1 MRRRP
6 EIRRRA
12 PLCPPPSGVP
22 PLLARLYAHRGVSSL
37 EETDLSLRHLLPVTA
52 LDGAAEGAVLLAD
65 LIEADGRILVVGDF
79 DADGATATALAL
91 RGLRALGARQVDYL
105 VPNRFAFG
113 YGLTPE
119 LVQVAREL
127 RPDLI
132 LTVDNG
138 ISSVEGVAA
147 ARAAAIRVLVTDHHL
162 PGATLPEAD
171 VLLNPNLP
179 DNGFPSGNL
188 AGVGVMFY
196 LLAALRAELRARG
209 RFGDCEA
216 PNLAQW
222 LDLVALGTVADVV
235 PLDRNNR
242 ILVSQGLQRIRQ
254 GACVPGIRALA
265 EVAGRRLGTLDAA
278 DLGFAL
284 GPRLNAAGRLED
296 MALGIECLLC
306 DDPGEALRM
315 AQELDA
321 LNRARREIEA
331 EMKEQ
336 AEAIVA
342 GLGARV
348 GRDDLPHGLCLF
360 EPGWHEGV
368 VGIVAARIRE
378 QVHRPVIAFA
388 ETVDDPTL
396 LKGSARSIPGVHVR
410 DVLER
415 VSALHPGLLGR
426 FGGHAMAA
434 GLSLPRDR
442 LDDFEAAFDAAV
454 AELAR
459 PEDLQPVV
467 WSDGALPP
475 EALSLETAELLR
487 SAGPWGKDFPE
498 PLFDGVFEVLER
510 RIVGEKHLKLV
521 LRDEAGRTV
530 VDAIQFFHHE
540 ADWPEGL
547 RRCQLAYRLSVN
559 EWRGQR
565 ALQLMIE
572 VARPLE

>member
-1 MRRRP
+1 
-6 EIRRRA
+6 
-12 PLCPPPSGVP
+12 
-22 PLLARLYAHRGVSSL
+22 
-37 EETDLSLRHLLPVTA
+37 
-52 LDGAAEGAVLLAD
+52 
-65 LIEADGRILVVGDF
+65 
-79 DADGATATALAL
+79 
-91 RGLRALGARQVDYL
+91 
-105 VPNRFAFG
+105 
-113 YGLTPE
+113 
-119 LVQVAREL
+119 
-127 RPDLI
+127 
-132 LTVDNG
+132 
-138 ISSVEGVAA
+138 
-147 ARAAAIRVLVTDHHL
+147 
-162 PGATLPEAD
+162 
-171 VLLNPNLP
+171 
-179 DNGFPSGNL
+179 
-188 AGVGVMFY
+188 
-196 LLAALRAELRARG
+196 
-209 RFGDCEA
+209 
-216 PNLAQW
+216 
-222 LDLVALGTVADVV
+222 
-235 PLDRNNR
+235 
-242 ILVSQGLQRIRQ
+242 
-254 GACVPGIRALA
+254 
-265 EVAGRRLGTLDAA
+265 
-278 DLGFAL
+278 
-284 GPRLNAAGRLED
+284 
-296 MALGIECLLC
+296 
-306 DDPGEALRM
+306 
-315 AQELDA
+315 
-321 LNRARREIEA
+321 
-331 EMKEQ
+331 MKEQ